1 MRRFVLS
8 FIVSALFVPAALAC
22 SAPSGEPG
30 SDEDSV
36 ESSLVAPAPGA
47 PFEERSG
54 WEAGAPK
61 MQPGRL
67 VAPSWEHEAAW
78 DAGPRPTM
86 KDGVL
91 APLSAAESARG
102 WDGAPPSTVKAAR
115 LAPFADGE
123 REAAWD
129 GGARPTM
136 REREGEASSDA
147 ERAAWKAGER
157 ASLLGDSEKTADSL
171 PSTRAGWD
179 AAHDTMKE
187 DEGPPSRRAMW
198 MDAGP

>member
-22 SAPSGEPG
+22 SAPAGDPS
-30 SDEDSV
+30 SDEGSV

-47 PFEERSG
+47 PLEERAG
-54 WEAGAPK
+54 WDGGAPK

-67 VAPSWEHEAAW
+67 VPPSWEHEAAW
-78 DAGPRPTM
+78 DAGARPTM

-91 APLSAAESARG
+91 APLSADESARG

-115 LAPFADGE
+115 LAPPANGE

-129 GGARPTM
+129 AGARPTM
-136 REREGEASSDA
+136 RDRSAEAASDA
-147 ERAAWKAGER
+147 ERAAWKGGDR
-157 ASLLGDSEKTADSL
+157 ASLLGDSEKPSDGL
-171 PSTRAGWD
+171 PSARAGWD
-179 AAHDTMKE
+179 AEHDTIKE
-187 DEGPPSRRAMW
+187 DDGPPSRRGMW

>member
-8 FIVSALFVPAALAC
+8 FIVSALFVPATLAC

-47 PFEERSG
+47 PLEERAAWDG
-54 WEAGAPK
+54 GTPK

-67 VAPSWEHEAAW
+67 VPPSWEHEAAW
-78 DAGPRPTM
+78 DAGARPTM

-102 WDGAPPSTVKAAR
+102 WDAAPPSTVKAAR
-115 LAPFADGE
+115 LAPLADGE

-129 GGARPTM
+129 GGALPTM
-136 REREGEASSDA
+136 RERNGEASSDA
-147 ERAAWKAGER
+147 ERAAWKTGDPS
-157 ASLLGDSEKTADSL
+157 SLLRDSETPADGL
-171 PSTRAGWD
+171 PSTRAAWD
-179 AAHDTMKE
+179 AEHDTMKE
-187 DEGPPSRRAMW
+187 DDGPPSRRAMW